1 MDSIKNFVDSAQADE
16 GDYVIGY
23 ILCGLVEVCVPPFEQ
38 SPAHYTYG
46 GLTCL
51 QSCTQLGGVVYVLI
65 VLIVLTLAIPLAQL
79 VNFFV
84 GLLYDTIVLLVAASK
99 IVGEGGDDDAPKP
112 AAAPEKKKK
121 KDTDKKKPEKR
132 TLSSVF
138 SRSRNNT
145 KNTDKEAAKAIK
157 KGQKPVE
164 WPNKDPLKFATQKD
178 VNLAIEDIK
187 KLLLAIS
194 KGNDKITDRELAQ
207 LSVAVRRLD
216 KVDVPALR
224 AFTIRSLAD
233 LQFDF
238 ERVQKVVVPSL
249 RAFLFEKI
257 VELQLT
263 TERLQGQ
270 RAGAQSASSSATVF
284 SRSSGGGT
292 STGVQAG
299 FFSSGV
305 ERLRRVF
312 VPNADEH
319 RYSNKPYDEVSTSTS
334 DDEGGEDSN
343 EPYHTQS
350 GSDQNQ
356 PLSHTGA
363 YTPSKSEQD
372 AMDKLGGVILPV

>member
-1 MDSIKNFVDSAQADE
+1 
-16 GDYVIGY
+16 
-23 ILCGLVEVCVPPFEQ
+23 VCPPFEP
-38 SPAHYTYG
+38 STHAKRVHFTDHLATHNPHP
-46 GLTCL
+46 
-51 QSCTQLGGVVYVLI
+51 QLGGVVYVLI

-178 VNLAIEDIK
+178 VNLAIDSARKEVELFRK
-187 KLLLAIS
+187 A
-194 KGNDKITDRELAQ
+194 GNTVTDSEIAK
-207 LSVAVRRLD
+207 LSVAVRRLE
-216 KVDVPALR
+216 KVDVPALGDYTR
-224 AFTIRSLAD
+224 KRIID
-233 LQFDF
+233 LQGEIKDL
-238 ERVQKVVVPSL
+238 VQWMRDNDVNSL
-249 RAFLFEKI
+249 RQYTYNR
-257 VELQLT
+257 VRELEEATKKL
-263 TERLQGQ
+263 G
-270 RAGAQSASSSATVF
+270 GGGGSSGSSSGPASSAAVF

-292 STGVQAG
+292 STGVQVG
-299 FFSSGV
+299 FFSSGI

-334 DDEGGEDSN
+334 DDEDGEDTN